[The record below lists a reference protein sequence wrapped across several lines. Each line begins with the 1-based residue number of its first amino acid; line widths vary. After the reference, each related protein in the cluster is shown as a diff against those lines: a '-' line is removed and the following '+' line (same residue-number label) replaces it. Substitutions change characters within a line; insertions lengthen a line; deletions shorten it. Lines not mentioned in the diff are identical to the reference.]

1 MYTGLGQ
8 VTFQPGF
15 AFSSE
20 VGGLNGRRSELLRDL
35 AAPGKSAVRPHGSGS
50 GCETAKSPKL
60 KTSPALVVFCL
71 LYCICMRYN
80 MPMPNSFSQLEQ
92 RRDQI
97 LQQMKAIDRLRR
109 GSLSRQFFK
118 KPGCASQTQ
127 QGPYY
132 VLQGYI
138 QGQKFSERV
147 PADQAPQIEP
157 LVANYK
163 RFEQLAEEFVNVTD
177 QLTRLSQ
184 SAPDAKKNSRRKSA
198 RSGSAKPTPS
208 SD

>member
-1 MYTGLGQ
+1 
-8 VTFQPGF
+8 
-15 AFSSE
+15 
-20 VGGLNGRRSELLRDL
+20 
-35 AAPGKSAVRPHGSGS
+35 
-50 GCETAKSPKL
+50 
-60 KTSPALVVFCL
+60 
-71 LYCICMRYN
+71 
-80 MPMPNSFSQLEQ
+80 MPNSFSQLEQ
-92 RRDQI
+92 RREQI
-97 LQQMKAIDRLRR
+97 LLQMKAIDRLRR

-118 KPGCASQTQ
+118 RPRSASKVQ

-132 VLQGYI
+132 VLQGYV

-147 PADQAPQIEP
+147 AAAQATQIEP

-163 RFEQLAEEFVNVTD
+163 RFEKLAEEFVDITD

-184 SAPDAKKNSRRKSA
+184 AAPDAKKNSRRKSA

>member
-1 MYTGLGQ
+1 MSD
-8 VTFQPGF
+8 
-15 AFSSE
+15 A
-20 VGGLNGRRSELLRDL
+20 
-35 AAPGKSAVRPHGSGS
+35 
-50 GCETAKSPKL
+50 
-60 KTSPALVVFCL
+60 
-71 LYCICMRYN
+71 
-80 MPMPNSFSQLEQ
+80 FSQLEA

-118 KPGCASQTQ
+118 KPRSSPKVQ

-163 RFEQLAEEFVNVTD
+163 RFEKLAQEFVDVTD

-184 SAPDAKKNSRRKSA
+184 AAPDAKKNSRRRSA
-198 RSGSAKPTPS
+198 RSASAKPTPS
-208 SD
+208 FE

>member
-1 MYTGLGQ
+1 MLTS
-8 VTFQPGF
+8 F
-15 AFSSE
+15 A
-20 VGGLNGRRSELLRDL
+20 
-35 AAPGKSAVRPHGSGS
+35 
-50 GCETAKSPKL
+50 
-60 KTSPALVVFCL
+60 
-71 LYCICMRYN
+71 
-80 MPMPNSFSQLEQ
+80 QLEA

-118 KPGCASQTQ
+118 KPASASKVQ

-163 RFEQLAEEFVNVTD
+163 RFEKLAEEFVSVTD
-177 QLTRLSQ
+177 QLTRRSQ
-184 SAPDAKKNSRRKSA
+184 SAPAAKKNSRRRSA

>member
-1 MYTGLGQ
+1 
-8 VTFQPGF
+8 
-15 AFSSE
+15 
-20 VGGLNGRRSELLRDL
+20 
-35 AAPGKSAVRPHGSGS
+35 
-50 GCETAKSPKL
+50 
-60 KTSPALVVFCL
+60 
-71 LYCICMRYN
+71 
-80 MPMPNSFSQLEQ
+80 MPNSFTQLEQ

-97 LQQMKAIDRLRR
+97 LQQIKAIDRLRR

-118 KPGCASQTQ
+118 KPGCASQPR

-184 SAPDAKKNSRRKSA
+184 SAPDAKKNSSRKSA

>member
-1 MYTGLGQ
+1 
-8 VTFQPGF
+8 
-15 AFSSE
+15 
-20 VGGLNGRRSELLRDL
+20 
-35 AAPGKSAVRPHGSGS
+35 
-50 GCETAKSPKL
+50 
-60 KTSPALVVFCL
+60 
-71 LYCICMRYN
+71 
-80 MPMPNSFSQLEQ
+80 MPNSFSQLEQ

-97 LQQMKAIDRLRR
+97 LQQMQGIDRLRR

-118 KPGCASQTQ
+118 KPHSASRAQ

-132 VLQGYI
+132 VLQGYV

-147 PADQAPQIEP
+147 PADQAPHLEP

-163 RFEQLAEEFVNVTD
+163 RFEQLAEEFVSVTD

>member
-1 MYTGLGQ
+1 
-8 VTFQPGF
+8 
-15 AFSSE
+15 
-20 VGGLNGRRSELLRDL
+20 
-35 AAPGKSAVRPHGSGS
+35 
-50 GCETAKSPKL
+50 
-60 KTSPALVVFCL
+60 
-71 LYCICMRYN
+71 
-80 MPMPNSFSQLEQ
+80 MPDSFSQLEQ

-118 KPGCASQTQ
+118 KPPSATRTP

-138 QGQKFSERV
+138 HGRKFSERV

-157 LVANYK
+157 LVANYQ
-163 RFEQLAEEFVNVTD
+163 RFEKLAQEFVSVTD

-184 SAPDAKKNSRRKSA
+184 AAPDAKKNSRRRSV

>member
-1 MYTGLGQ
+1 M
-8 VTFQPGF
+8 
-15 AFSSE
+15 S
-20 VGGLNGRRSELLRDL
+20 
-35 AAPGKSAVRPHGSGS
+35 
-50 GCETAKSPKL
+50 
-60 KTSPALVVFCL
+60 
-71 LYCICMRYN
+71 I
-80 MPMPNSFSQLEQ
+80 SFTQLEQ

-97 LQQMKAIDRLRR
+97 LQQMKTIDRLRR

-118 KPGCASQTQ
+118 RPHAASQPQ

-138 QGQKFSERV
+138 QGQKFSERI

-163 RFEQLAEEFVNVTD
+163 RFEQLAEDFVSVTD

-184 SAPDAKKNSRRKSA
+184 SAPDAKKNSRWKLVRN
-198 RSGSAKPTPS
+198 GFAKPTPS